1 MKEVSLISFEVLL
14 SVLLTQC
21 PPPLLP
27 AAGNIAVTGGHS
39 TTTEGGAVVI
49 SAGSG
54 ATDGGVLLLVSG
66 SSQRG
71 GSGMVSVRSMDVDA
85 GEKMNDALP
94 FFHFQIPHTF
104 ITELVF
110 LKRRWQAGQ

>member
-1 MKEVSLISFEVLL
+1 MS
-14 SVLLTQC
+14 
-21 PPPLLP
+21 PPLLP

-49 SAGSG
+49 TAGSG
-54 ATDGGVLLLVSG
+54 AIDGGVLLLVSG

-71 GSGMVSVRSMDVDA
+71 GSGMVSVRSMDA
-85 GEKMNDALP
+85 GEKMHDAHS

-104 ITELVF
+104 IIELV
-110 LKRRWQAGQ
+110 LC